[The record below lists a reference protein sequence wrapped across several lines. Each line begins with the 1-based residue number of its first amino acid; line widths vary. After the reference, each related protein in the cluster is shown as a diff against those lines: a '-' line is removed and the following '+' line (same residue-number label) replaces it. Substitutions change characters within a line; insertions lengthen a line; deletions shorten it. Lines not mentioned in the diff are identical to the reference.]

1 MGPIN
6 FSAPA
11 TPAARDAVPMPALMD
26 LIRAHRAGMTPL
38 HGQVADFVT
47 RHPLHAATMGIEALA
62 EAAEVSVAT
71 INRFVRALGLEGF
84 AQFRALGLASF
95 RPLSPVEK
103 LEAQAA
109 ACAQD
114 DELVA
119 SSFHAVLANLRA
131 GRAVAD
137 ASVFRRAADAIAAA
151 ERVVFLGLGL
161 SAPLAGLLADMILP
175 FCRAQ
180 LILDGQG
187 GQERMLRRAFAVGGG
202 DLVIALALP
211 RYSQATID
219 HARAMRAQGATV
231 IGITDAVSSPL
242 APHADLLLLA
252 PAEHPLLHASPTA
265 AVGVFEGICALLT
278 ARCQSAVEVAELT
291 RRVAPYLHGVS
302 EPAPVTPAERAL
314 P

>member
-1 MGPIN
+1 MAPRN
-6 FSAPA
+6 FSAPSA
-11 TPAARDAVPMPALMD
+11 PAPGDPAALPSLVD
-26 LIRAHRAGMTPL
+26 LIRSRRAGMTPL

-47 RHPLHAATMGIEALA
+47 RHPLHAATMGIEGLA

-109 ACAQD
+109 ASAQD
-114 DELVA
+114 DDLVA
-119 SSFHAVLANLRA
+119 GSFHAVLANLKA

-187 GQERMLRRAFAVGGG
+187 GQERMLRRTFAVGAG
-202 DLVIALALP
+202 DLVIALSLP

-231 IGITDAVSSPL
+231 IGITDALSSPL
-242 APHADLLLLA
+242 ALHADLLLLA

-265 AVGVFEGICALLT
+265 AVGVFEGICAILT
-278 ARCQSAVEVAELT
+278 ARCQSAGDAAELS
-291 RRVAPYLHGVS
+291 RRIAPHLHAAT
-302 EPAPVTPAERAL
+302 EPTHSAAERAM

>member
-1 MGPIN
+1 MTRKMITPPP
-6 FSAPA
+6 SPA
-11 TPAARDAVPMPALMD
+11 RGDPVAMPTLLD
-26 LIRAHRAGMTPL
+26 VIRSHRAGMTPL
-38 HGQVADFVT
+38 HGRVADFVT
-47 RHPLHAATMGIEALA
+47 RHPLHAATMGIEGLA

-109 ACAQD
+109 ASAQD
-114 DELVA
+114 DDLVA
-119 SSFHAVLANLRA
+119 GSFHAVLANLRTA
-131 GRAVAD
+131 RSVAD
-137 ASVFRRAADAIAAA
+137 ASVVRRTADAITAAD
-151 ERVVFLGLGL
+151 RVVFLGLGL
-161 SAPLAGLLADMILP
+161 SAPLVGLLADMILP

-180 LILDGQG
+180 LTLDGQG
-187 GQERMLRRAFAVGGG
+187 GQERMHRRAFHVGPG
-202 DLVIALALP
+202 DLVMALTLP

-231 IGITDAVSSPL
+231 VGITDALSSPL

-265 AVGVFEGICALLT
+265 MVGVFEALCALLT
-278 ARCQSAVEVAELT
+278 ARRQSAGDAAELT
-291 RRVAPYLHGVS
+291 VRIAPHLHAVVAPPPPPS
-302 EPAPVTPAERAL
+302 AERVV